1 MTKSDENVR
10 FIAKTDF
17 FTSNFQSLKIFLG
30 LINYVVLAVPDRS
43 DKAWLLELN
52 FSLLMSE
59 STVRS

>member
-17 FTSNFQSLKIFLG
+17 FTANFQSLKIFLG
-30 LINYVVLAVPDRS
+30 LINYVVLAVPDRP

-59 STVRS
+59 LIVRQ